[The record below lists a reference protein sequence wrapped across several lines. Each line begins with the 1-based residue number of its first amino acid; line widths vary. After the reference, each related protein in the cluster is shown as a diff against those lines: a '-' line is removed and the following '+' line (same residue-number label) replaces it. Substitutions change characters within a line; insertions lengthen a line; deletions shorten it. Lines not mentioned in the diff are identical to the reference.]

1 MAMSNSYLKLP
12 EGIQTRN
19 VLQWFRETRAM
30 LSVDVSRTRSPLHHD
45 QTTRSQ
51 APLQQDPAISWDCP
65 PHQLLKPRTWKKRS
79 STSSTTLS
87 NYMKFTPHVS
97 TCIHMLQKSPRIIYD
112 QMGQPGGEEIQR
124 TPGRVL
130 GTSSSVTSNSS
141 DYKWGTIHTQ

>member
-51 APLQQDPAISWDCP
+51 APLQQDPAAGTA
-65 PHQLLKPRTWKKRS
+65 LLT
-79 STSSTTLS
+79 
-87 NYMKFTPHVS
+87 NY
-97 TCIHMLQKSPRIIYD
+97 
-112 QMGQPGGEEIQR
+112 
-124 TPGRVL
+124 
-130 GTSSSVTSNSS
+130 
-141 DYKWGTIHTQ
+141 